1 MQLGRVMYTTRATTQ
16 GVTNQLM
23 QTIHVSKARSAF
35 RGMVHVRVK
44 GELKS
49 VSRFSLWQLHQKAM
63 HRGLTTN
70 GVGMAMPNLIDGHL
84 NQGDELGDETE

>member
-23 QTIHVSKARSAF
+23 QTIHVAKARSAL
-35 RGMVHVRVK
+35 RGVVYVRIN

-49 VSRFSLWQLHQKAM
+49 ISRFSLWQLHQKAM
-63 HRGLTTN
+63 HRGSVRQLELQ
-70 GVGMAMPNLIDGHL
+70 AE
-84 NQGDELGDETE
+84 ELGDETE